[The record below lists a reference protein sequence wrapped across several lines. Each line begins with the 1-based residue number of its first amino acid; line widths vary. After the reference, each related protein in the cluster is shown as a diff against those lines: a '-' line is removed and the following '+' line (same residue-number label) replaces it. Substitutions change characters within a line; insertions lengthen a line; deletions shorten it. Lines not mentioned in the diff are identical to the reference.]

1 MAADNEFRV
10 EAIGAVYA
18 QALINEAQKQ
28 NVLGVV
34 TEEVGGIGELL
45 KGNPAFAAFTQNLT
59 ISEEERLGGLK
70 KIFSGRVQPLT
81 MQVLESLARRDRLMF
96 LRGLVEAFE
105 TIMKKMSGHVDVE
118 VVSAT
123 EMNPAALDRIKQSL
137 ASKAGGTVDLK
148 VKVDS
153 SLIGG
158 VMVRI
163 GDTLIDG
170 SVATQLGKIEAQL
183 KLRGVSQLQG
193 NISAV
198 VA

>member
-1 MAADNEFRV
+1 
-10 EAIGAVYA
+10 
-18 QALINEAQKQ
+18 
-28 NVLGVV
+28 
-34 TEEVGGIGELL
+34 
-45 KGNPAFAAFTQNLT
+45 
-59 ISEEERLGGLK
+59 
-70 KIFSGRVQPLT
+70 
-81 MQVLESLARRDRLMF
+81 MF

-118 VVSAT
+118 LVSAT

-148 VKVDS
+148 VKVDP

-158 VMVRI
+158 VTVRI

-170 SVATQLGKIEAQL
+170 SVSTQLGKIEEQL